1 MTSADDDINEDGT
14 NMTSTEDDTAASPT
28 NDDTAAPAHRKKWL
42 ITGAVLAVVLVIG
55 GALIATQ
62 VLDGRKG
69 SATYRFVVP
78 AGTAT
83 RVAQGQVIE
92 ILPPDLEV
100 RVGDRLI
107 IKNYDSADFIV
118 GPYTVRHGETL
129 EQVFHQ
135 PGAITGECGLTRSNE
150 IRIFIT

>member
-1 MTSADDDINEDGT
+1 MTSADDDTATTT
-14 NMTSTEDDTAASPT
+14 NGDDTTAPSTEDDAA
-28 NDDTAAPAHRKKWL
+28 AAAHRKKKL
-42 ITGAVLAVVLVIG
+42 IMGAVIAVVLLVG

-62 VLDGRKG
+62 VLDGRRG
-69 SATYRFVVP
+69 SVTHRFVVP

-107 IKNYDSADFIV
+107 IKNDDSADFAV

-129 EQVFHQ
+129 EQTFHQ